1 MFGIGMPELVIV
13 LLVAFLLFGPK
24 KLPELG
30 RSIGKALKGFRSVT
44 DDVKKSIEPDLNA
57 VQHEFKALQENIATS
72 ASQVE
77 NSLSLN
83 PTDET
88 STNSSVDRGDF
99 DTDVELTRT
108 TQSSSPPRD
117 V

>member
-13 LLVAFLLFGPK
+13 LLVAFLLFGPQ

-30 RSIGKALKGFRSVT
+30 RSIGKALKGFRNVT
-44 DDVKKSIEPDLNA
+44 DDVKQSIEPDLNA
-57 VQHEFKALQENIATS
+57 VQHEFTALQENIASS

-83 PTDET
+83 PTD
-88 STNSSVDRGDF
+88 NPSSPSANLDL

-108 TQSSSPPRD
+108 HSSPPRD

>member
-1 MFGIGMPELVIV
+1 MPELVIV
-13 LLVAFLLFGPK
+13 LLVAFLLFGPQ

-30 RSIGKALKGFRSVT
+30 RSIGKAVKGFRNVT
-44 DDVKKSIEPDLNA
+44 DDVKQSIEPDLNA
-57 VQHEFKALQENIATS
+57 VQHEFTALQENIASS

-83 PTDET
+83 PTENAT
-88 STNSSVDRGDF
+88 SPSADLDLDS
-99 DTDVELTRT
+99 DVELTRT
-108 TQSSSPPRD
+108 HSSPPRD

>member
-1 MFGIGMPELVIV
+1 MPELVIV
-13 LLVAFLLFGPK
+13 LLVAFLLFGPQ

-30 RSIGKALKGFRSVT
+30 RSIGKAVKGFRNVT
-44 DDVKKSIEPDLNA
+44 DDVKQSIEPDLNA
-57 VQHEFKALQENIATS
+57 VQHEFTALQENIASS

-83 PTDET
+83 PTENST
-88 STNSSVDRGDF
+88 SPSADL
-99 DTDVELTRT
+99 DTDAELTRT
-108 TQSSSPPRD
+108 HSSPPRD